1 MLFEFLKFVIYSGLI
16 VLISKY
22 ILVTT
27 LRKLAESMQLKSKT
41 VGNIAGIATSIPELL
56 TVTISSA
63 NGLFSATI
71 FNVLSSNIINF
82 IQYIFAILSNKN
94 TKSIKNKA
102 IIIDIL
108 LVITT
113 IIIPLL
119 IVILKIDINILS
131 IPIFLILYIL
141 FIVINN
147 KSHKKYLKKED
158 EEIEKNLNYIEK
170 KKNRKEIM
178 IYIAIILIVGLLLYI
193 IGEMLG
199 KVLENLSN
207 VFNISQMIIGILL
220 GFITSIP
227 ELITFFESQKHH
239 KNKEN
244 DILGVI
250 EATNNLLSSNT
261 LNLFIIQ
268 SIGVLIYML
277 MSF

>member
-1 MLFEFLKFVIYSGLI
+1 
-16 VLISKY
+16 
-22 ILVTT
+22 
-27 LRKLAESMQLKSKT
+27 MQLKSKT

-147 KSHKKYLKKED
+147 KSHKKYFKKENI
-158 EEIEKNLNYIEK
+158 ELEKNDKEK
-170 KKNRKEIM
+170 NNKNGKRIT
-178 IYIAIILIVGLLLYI
+178 IYIITILIVGLLLYI

>member
-1 MLFEFLKFVIYSGLI
+1 MLFEFLKFIIYSGLI
-16 VLISKY
+16 VLISKFV
-22 ILVTT
+22 LVTT

-147 KSHKKYLKKED
+147 KSHKKYFKKENI
-158 EEIEKNLNYIEK
+158 ELEKNDKEK
-170 KKNRKEIM
+170 NNKNGKRIT
-178 IYIAIILIVGLLLYI
+178 IYIITILIVGLLLYI

-268 SIGVLIYML
+268 SIGILIYKI
-277 MSF
+277 FTY